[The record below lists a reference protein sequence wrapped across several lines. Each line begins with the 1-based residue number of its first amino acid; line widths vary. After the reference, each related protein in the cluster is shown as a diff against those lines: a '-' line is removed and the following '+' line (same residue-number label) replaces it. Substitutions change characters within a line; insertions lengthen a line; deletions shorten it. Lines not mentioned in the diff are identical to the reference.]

1 MMKDM
6 EEILEAVWTFSNGIL
21 DEISNELAERFIN
34 SGQPFVLLH
43 IDKDKNVSFSGITEY
58 DNFGTVLNLSE
69 RFGVLTEEMKGMDMG
84 EVFYHDDFGS
94 DGSLVYLEPDGEQTL
109 YQQISEVVDL
119 SAFQCYLCAEKN
131 MEEVVKLPMG
141 SYFMIEVDEIIQKMK
156 DQPKAVQDRQLNK
169 GHR

>member
-1 MMKDM
+1 MMKDT
-6 EEILEAVWTFSNGIL
+6 EELWEALKTSGNGIL
-21 DEISNELAERFIN
+21 DEISSKLAERFIN

-58 DNFGTVLNLSE
+58 DNSGATLNLSE
-69 RFGVLTEEMKGMDMG
+69 RSGVLTEEMREMSMA

-94 DGSLVYLEPDGEQTL
+94 DGSLVYLEPMGEQTL

-131 MEEVVKLPMG
+131 MEEVAKLPIG
-141 SYFMIEVDEIIQKMK
+141 SYFIIEGDKIMK
-156 DQPKAVQDRQLNK
+156 KIKEQPGHTQDKKLNT
-169 GHR
+169 GYR